1 MNEIENPVTGER
13 VVFREGVGDPEAD
26 VLSFDFFVKP
36 GGGVF
41 VPHLHLEQT
50 EIIRVIKGKLRCG
63 LPGQERE
70 VGPGEVVTFLPG
82 EGHVLHAVGAEEVQ
96 AFVEFRPALRAES
109 FLRNYF
115 GLCRDGRSDSKG
127 DLPLPQIALFMPH
140 HGNWRADIPL
150 AAQRVLFAIL
160 RPFGRW
166 MGYREVYPEYN
177 TR

>member
-70 VGPGEVVTFLPG
+70 VGPGEVVVIPAGTPQRIAAFGDEDLVFLAICTPRFTPECYQTEPDAG
-82 EGHVLHAVGAEEVQ
+82 
-96 AFVEFRPALRAES
+96 PA
-109 FLRNYF
+109 
-115 GLCRDGRSDSKG
+115 
-127 DLPLPQIALFMPH
+127 
-140 HGNWRADIPL
+140 
-150 AAQRVLFAIL
+150 
-160 RPFGRW
+160 
-166 MGYREVYPEYN
+166 
-177 TR
+177 